1 MQYIFDIALC
11 APPQCNIA
19 RIMFRFAK
27 HYTDIYT
34 ASANI
39 TPAARDDLHGDI
51 CSLLPRERADME
63 AGGYICE
70 VCTHSSFV
78 TVHNFTLTQHVT
90 QSVFHSVVVSLSLPP
105 LSLSLSLIHTLI
117 HHTVCL
123 GHTPLNWISSLIY
136 NFFISLSNSNSHST
150 DHPLIIL
157 YFLEFLSLSPY

>member
-1 MQYIFDIALC
+1 MLFIAGGIYQTHFRPLIFI
-11 APPQCNIA
+11 
-19 RIMFRFAK
+19 
-27 HYTDIYT
+27 YIYT

-105 LSLSLSLIHTLI
+105 LSLSLSL
-117 HHTVCL
+117 
-123 GHTPLNWISSLIY
+123 
-136 NFFISLSNSNSHST
+136 SLSHTHSHTHSHYLPPSLPT
-150 DHPLIIL
+150 TLFAWDTRHLIESAL
-157 YFLEFLSLSPY
+157 

>member
-1 MQYIFDIALC
+1 MVIVEGIESELQ
-11 APPQCNIA
+11 QN
-19 RIMFRFAK
+19 
-27 HYTDIYT
+27 IYT

-90 QSVFHSVVVSLSLPP
+90 QSVFHSVVVSLSLSLPP
-105 LSLSLSLIHTLI
+105 PSLSLSYTLSY
-117 HHTVCL
+117 T
-123 GHTPLNWISSLIY
+123 
-136 NFFISLSNSNSHST
+136 
-150 DHPLIIL
+150 
-157 YFLEFLSLSPY
+157 LSLFAWDTRHLIESAL

>member
-1 MQYIFDIALC
+1 MNPMVKKIWENSIICALGMLFRTSHSNLLVFCAEHTAKYAVSLTAPVIA
-11 APPQCNIA
+11 
-19 RIMFRFAK
+19 
-27 HYTDIYT
+27 YIYT

-90 QSVFHSVVVSLSLPP
+90 QSVFHSVVVSLSLSLPP
-105 LSLSLSLIHTLI
+105 PSLSFSLSLSLSLIHTLI
-117 HHTVCL
+117 HTLTISQLHCL
-123 GHTPLNWISSLIY
+123 LGTHAT
-136 NFFISLSNSNSHST
+136 
-150 DHPLIIL
+150 
-157 YFLEFLSLSPY
+157 